1 MEHESMAP
9 PADRQADQPVD
20 PRPDRRADLRLPLRR
35 RLIGAVLSLSWVAAC
50 LALLPPFNTV
60 QAQTKSKGS
69 TGMTA
74 YDFAFT
80 GIDGKPLPMTQFRG
94 KVVLLVNTAS
104 QCGFTPQY
112 ADLETVYQTY
122 RNKGLVVLGVPS
134 NDFGGQE
141 PGTAAQIKDFCEVNF
156 NIDFPMTDKQAVI
169 GPQAHP
175 LYQWIGREL
184 GEAALPK
191 WNFHKYLIGADGALI
206 EVFPTPVK
214 PTDPKVTAAIEAAL
228 KKAKS

>member
-1 MEHESMAP
+1 MALP
-9 PADRQADQPVD
+9 VDRQADQPLKSHSGQ
-20 PRPDRRADLRLPLRR
+20 RAALRIPLRR
-35 RLIGAVLSLSWVAAC
+35 RLIGAILSLSWVAAW

-60 QAQTKSKGS
+60 QAQNKTKGS
-69 TGMTA
+69 TGMSA
-74 YDFAFT
+74 YDFEFT
-80 GIDGKPLPMTQFRG
+80 GIDGKPLPMDRFRG

-112 ADLETVYQTY
+112 ADLEKVYRDY
-122 RNKGLVVLGVPS
+122 RDRGLVVLGVPS

-175 LYQWIGREL
+175 LYQWIGKEL
-184 GEAALPK
+184 GEDALPK

-214 PTDPKVTAAIEAAL
+214 PTDAKVTGAIEAAL
-228 KKAKS
+228 QKAKS